1 MIPMKPPFFCNLLFS
16 LEFKVSL
23 PMPIQPIRFRFWLWC
38 KRASHLEVSKL
49 RKSLQDGDLTDAV
62 EVFDLGSRAMHS
74 DTLEARLIGEYRTSD
89 LFANDAQLTRF
100 NPASTQQIDAAD
112 LALTIGPIS
121 LLSDS
126 QPAQALPSASHRRLR
141 L

>member
-1 MIPMKPPFFCNLLFS
+1 MPPNFS
-16 LEFKVSL
+16 RRLDISIHRNQDATPEAEGIVGRTMSTL
-23 PMPIQPIRFRFWLWC
+23 ISGARL
-38 KRASHLEVSKL
+38 
-49 RKSLQDGDLTDAV
+49 DGDLTDAV